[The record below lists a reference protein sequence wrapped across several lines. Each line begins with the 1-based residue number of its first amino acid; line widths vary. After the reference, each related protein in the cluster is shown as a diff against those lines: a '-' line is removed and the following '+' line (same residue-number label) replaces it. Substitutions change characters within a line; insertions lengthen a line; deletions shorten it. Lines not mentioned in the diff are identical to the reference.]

1 MRIFLAP
8 MEGVVD
14 HFLRQLLTGIGG
26 VDVCVTEFIRVT
38 DHVLPP
44 RVFQRFCPELSNQC
58 LTPSNT
64 PVRIQLLGGKP
75 EPIAANAVKAVSL
88 GAIAIDLNFGCP
100 AKTVNKS
107 DGGACLLRSPH
118 RLYDIIHATRQA
130 VPDHIPVT
138 AKMRLGFEDRSN
150 YLENALAAY
159 EAGANEITVHAR
171 SKADGY
177 RPPAY
182 WDALA
187 EIKQAISIPVIANGE
202 IWTVDDFIRCKA
214 VSQCD
219 DFMLGRG
226 LLACPDLAL
235 QIKAHADGKT
245 YHPLQWAEI
254 CQMLQY
260 FFDVTTA
267 QYSSRHVGNRLKQW
281 LNYLRRHYPEAQTL
295 FNTIKRYRTKADID
309 QAMRVYLPN
318 SIADS
323 RSITAVDCAQL
334 A

>member
-14 HFLRQLLTGIGG
+14 HFLRELLTTIGG
-26 VDVCVTEFIRVT
+26 IDVCVTEFVRVT

-44 RVFQRFCPELSNQC
+44 RVFQRFCPELHRHC
-58 LTPSNT
+58 LTPAGT
-64 PVRIQLLGGKP
+64 PVRIQLLGGKA
-75 EPIAANAVKAVSL
+75 EPIAANAVKAVDI

-107 DGGACLLRSPH
+107 DGGACLLKSPQ
-118 RLYDIIHATRQA
+118 RLYDIIYATRQA
-130 VPDHIPVT
+130 VPDPIPVT
-138 AKMRLGFEDRSN
+138 AKMRLGFDDRSN
-150 YLENALAAY
+150 YLDNALAAY

-187 EIKQAISIPVIANGE
+187 DIKQAVPIPVIANGE
-202 IWTVDDFIRCKA
+202 IWTVDDFTRCKA
-214 VSQCD
+214 LSQCD

-235 QIKAHADGKT
+235 QIKAHASGVA
-245 YHPLQWAEI
+245 YQAMQWPEV
-254 CQMLQY
+254 CLMLKY
-260 FFDVTTA
+260 FFDVTTT
-267 QYSSRHVGNRLKQW
+267 QYSSRHIGNRLKQW
-281 LNYLRRHYPEAQTL
+281 LNYLRRTYPEAEAL
-295 FNTIKRYRTKADID
+295 FNTIKRYRTKVDID
-309 QAMRVYLPN
+309 RAMHQYLPQDQVYQP
-318 SIADS
+318 SL
-323 RSITAVDCAQL
+323 TAVDYAPL

>member
-1 MRIFLAP
+1 MRLFLAP

-14 HFLRQLLTGIGG
+14 HFLRDILTNIGG
-26 VDVCVTEFIRVT
+26 IDICVTEFIRVN
-38 DHVLPP
+38 DHVLPD
-44 RVFQRFCPELSNQC
+44 RVFQRFCPELLAEC
-58 LTPSNT
+58 KTPAGT

-75 EPIAANAVKAVSL
+75 EPIAANAVKAVSI
-88 GAIAIDLNFGCP
+88 GASAIDLNFGCP

-107 DGGACLLRSPH
+107 DGGACLLKSPH
-118 RLYDIIHATRQA
+118 RLYDIINATRQA
-130 VPDHIPVT
+130 VPEHIPVT
-138 AKMRLGFEDRSN
+138 AKMRLGFDDRSN
-150 YLENALAAY
+150 YLENALAAF

-187 EIKQAISIPVIANGE
+187 EIKQAVTIPVIANGE
-202 IWTVDDFIRCKA
+202 IWTVDDFIRCKE

-226 LLACPDLAL
+226 LLSCPDLAL
-235 QIKAHADGKT
+235 QIKSHQSGTHYQAM
-245 YHPLQWAEI
+245 QWPEI

-260 FFDVTTA
+260 FFDATTEE
-267 QYSSRHVGNRLKQW
+267 YSARHVGNRLKQW

-295 FNTIKRYRTKADID
+295 FETIKRYRTKEEID
-309 QAMRVYLPN
+309 QAMSAYLP
-318 SIADS
+318 S
-323 RSITAVDCAQL
+323 
-334 A
+334 

>member
-1 MRIFLAP
+1 

-14 HFLRQLLTGIGG
+14 HFLRDILTNIGG
-26 VDVCVTEFIRVT
+26 IDICVTEFIRVN
-38 DHVLPP
+38 DHVLPD
-44 RVFQRFCPELSNQC
+44 RVFQRFCPELLAEC
-58 LTPSNT
+58 KTPAGT

-75 EPIAANAVKAVSL
+75 EPIAANAVKAVSI
-88 GAIAIDLNFGCP
+88 GASAIDLNFGCP

-107 DGGACLLRSPH
+107 DGGACLLKSPH
-118 RLYDIIHATRQA
+118 RLYDIINATRQA
-130 VPDHIPVT
+130 VPEHIPVT
-138 AKMRLGFEDRSN
+138 AKMRLGFDDRSN
-150 YLENALAAY
+150 YLENALAAF

-187 EIKQAISIPVIANGE
+187 EIKQAVTIPVIANGE
-202 IWTVDDFIRCKA
+202 IWTVDDFIRCKE

-226 LLACPDLAL
+226 LLSCPDLAL
-235 QIKAHADGKT
+235 QIKSHQSGTHYQAM
-245 YHPLQWAEI
+245 QWPEI

-260 FFDVTTA
+260 FFDATTEE
-267 QYSSRHVGNRLKQW
+267 YSARHVGNRLKQW

-295 FNTIKRYRTKADID
+295 FETIKRYRTKEEID
-309 QAMRVYLPN
+309 QAMSAYLP
-318 SIADS
+318 S
-323 RSITAVDCAQL
+323 
-334 A
+334 